1 MTSLDIVIPVYN
13 EGKSILTVLKAIDD
27 HVRTPSR
34 VLICYDN
41 DNDTTLS
48 ALDAYKNRH
57 PIVKVKNEGVGAHGA
72 VMTGFKKSTADAV
85 LVLPADDDYNQ
96 PMIDKMVQKLDSGCE
111 IVCASRFMEGG
122 SMVGCPLLK
131 QILVRLGN
139 FTLFHLAGLP
149 THDATNGFRL
159 FTKRVV
165 NTIEIESKAGF
176 TYSIEYMVKCHRLGW
191 AIGEVPVQW
200 YERRTGK
207 SRFQL
212 FKWLPGY
219 IKWYLYAFQTRL
231 IR

>member
-1 MTSLDIVIPVYN
+1 
-13 EGKSILTVLKAIDD
+13 
-27 HVRTPSR
+27 
-34 VLICYDN
+34 
-41 DNDTTLS
+41 
-48 ALDAYKNRH
+48 
-57 PIVKVKNEGVGAHGA
+57 VKVKNEGVGAHGA

>member
-1 MTSLDIVIPVYN
+1 MTTLDIVIPVYN

-34 VLICYDN
+34 VLTCYDN

>member
-1 MTSLDIVIPVYN
+1 MTTLDIVIPVYN